1 MTARA
6 RIQDAKQ
13 RLVDLADELESD
25 RDLDRARLQ
34 LLASCIDIALD
45 GLEDELTL
53 AVHDI
58 EAALR
63 KIWGSLT

>member
-1 MTARA
+1 MTAKA

-53 AVHDI
+53 AVHNI

-63 KIWGSLT
+63 KIWGSMT

>member
-1 MTARA
+1 VTARA